1 MKTNYTKNGP
11 LEKFFEED
19 YREDVSENKLILG
32 AKYINIFENPSF
44 NIYGIGPIMR
54 DFLGFSRR
62 ESKMAFLY
70 WVALNKEERFILG
83 KDISLL

>member
-1 MKTNYTKNGP
+1 VKTNYTKNGP

-32 AKYINIFENPSF
+32 AKYINSFENPSF
-44 NIYGIGPIMR
+44 NIYSIGPMMR
-54 DFLGFSRR
+54 DVLGFSRR

-70 WVALNKEERFILG
+70 WVALNEEEKFVEENL
-83 KDISLL
+83 